1 MPGAGEAVGITFGD
15 EFEVYQL
22 EDRNRVHL
30 LGTVVASELRP
41 FSTTLYAK
49 EFRFTLDRYGV
60 ALKSRAG
67 TGEQV
72 QVYAADE
79 ILEDSDSEPTY
90 LPLPLDTVEIP
101 VV

>member
-1 MPGAGEAVGITFGD
+1 MPGAGEAVGIAFGD

-60 ALKSRAG
+60 ALKSHAG

-90 LPLPLDTVEIP
+90 LPLP
-101 VV
+101 